1 MTQKATE
8 KTPLMVSGNDEKVV
22 TKAPLPTWRFVIPFL
37 TSLLIFVNH
46 YCRDSVGALEKQM
59 ETHVGMTESQYASL
73 NSLYFLPNIITPL
86 LVGTA
91 AHSLGGAPK
100 CLVYAV
106 ILGAIGHSIFAYACE
121 IKNIP
126 MLFFGRIVAGTVY
139 EVIDF
144 LPIVCTG
151 ALFKDEWGQI
161 VGATN
166 AFLRAG
172 SVATFVLCPIF
183 YRKLG
188 FTAAIWFCAALAFMS
203 IAAAFG
209 AKYLLEQIE
218 IIQKKWAK
226 SSLSASSFQE
236 NIPPVT
242 SGNASPEAY
251 ASRGFSSSPSMTS
264 NRRRHSRGKQRP
276 YADSDLCENDAIH
289 LSARGGDGENN
300 SSPTFSCLPFFSLSA
315 SYYLYL
321 TAGMML
327 YGSMVPFWFT
337 GSKFLQESYHL
348 SMETADALLLIP
360 EGSIIFLSFPMG
372 YILDNYLSS
381 VSVKLS
387 ALGAS
392 ILLVPIAYVLL
403 LLGTLPE
410 DTPYSVVADPPI
422 VAMMVLGLGYGVS
435 NCMFWTAL
443 IQIVPE
449 EYLGPASGLL
459 ASSLNVM
466 PSVIPVI
473 TAIQMPLRYGF
484 WNLIVLSVV
493 GLIGVASAF
502 MAAITLRSSEKK
514 EEEGVQLE
522 GERASGGDFISI

>member
-1 MTQKATE
+1 MPPKATE
-8 KTPLMVSGNDEKVV
+8 TTPLVDGVGGSVV
-22 TKAPLPTWRFVIPFL
+22 TKPPLPAWRFVIPFL

-59 ETHVGMTESQYASL
+59 EDHVGITEAQYASL

-91 AHSLGGAPK
+91 AHKLGGAPQ

-106 ILGAIGHSIFAYACE
+106 ILGAIGHAIFAYACE
-121 IKNIP
+121 IQSIP
-126 MLFFGRIVAGTVY
+126 MLFFGRMMAGTVY

-183 YRKLG
+183 YRTLG
-188 FTAAIWFCAALAFMS
+188 FTAAIWFCAGLAFLS
-203 IAAAFG
+203 IGAAYG

-218 IIQKKWAK
+218 IIQKSWATP
-226 SSLSASSFQE
+226 STPE
-236 NIPPVT
+236 NALTNSPV
-242 SGNASPEAY
+242 ASPEAY
-251 ASRGFSSSPSMTS
+251 ASRGYASSPSMTS
-264 NRRRHSRGKQRP
+264 NNRRRNSKTKRRP
-276 YADSDLCENDAIH
+276 YADSDLCEQDAVH
-289 LSARGGDGENN
+289 LAAASEN
-300 SSPTFSCLPFFSLSA
+300 SPEDAPVFSCLPFFALSG

-360 EGSIIFLSFPMG
+360 EGSIIFLSLPMG
-372 YILDNYLSS
+372 YVLDNYLSNAS
-381 VSVKLS
+381 IKLT

-392 ILLVPIAYVLL
+392 IVLIPAAYVLL
-403 LLGTLPE
+403 LVGCLPE
-410 DTPYSVVADPPI
+410 DTPVDVVADAPI
-422 VAMMVLGLGYGVS
+422 TAMLLLGLGYGIS

-466 PSVIPVI
+466 PSVVPVI

-484 WNLIVLSVV
+484 WNLIVLSIV
-493 GLIGVASAF
+493 GVI
-502 MAAITLRSSEKK
+502 AAVSSFVCAMTLRTSEKED
-514 EEEGVQLE
+514 EEEARLE
-522 GERASGGDFISI
+522 ERNNFVSI

>member
-1 MTQKATE
+1 MTKEAAQSL
-8 KTPLMVSGNDEKVV
+8 P
-22 TKAPLPTWRFVIPFL
+22 PLPPWRFVVPFL

-59 ETHVGMTESQYASL
+59 EHELDMTEAQYGSL

-91 AHSLGGAPK
+91 AEKMGGAPT

-106 ILGAIGHSIFAYACE
+106 TFGAIGHAIFALGCE
-121 IKNIP
+121 TKSVSV
-126 MLFFGRIVAGTVY
+126 LFFGRMLAGMVY

-151 ALFKDEWGQI
+151 ALFKDEWGKI

-183 YRKLG
+183 FRRFG
-188 FTAAIWFCAALAFMS
+188 FTTAIWFAAALACCS
-203 IAAAFG
+203 IAAALG
-209 AKYLLEQIE
+209 ARCLLAKLSKIHDERIARSESKYNDVNNDSI
-218 IIQKKWAK
+218 
-226 SSLSASSFQE
+226 SSPMHGEAS
-236 NIPPVT
+236 
-242 SGNASPEAY
+242 EAY
-251 ASRGFSSSPSMTS
+251 ASRGFTYSPRTKKG
-264 NRRRHSRGKQRP
+264 RDEKTTLQR
-276 YADSDLCENDAIH
+276 ADSDLSDYDPVHI
-289 LSARGGDGENN
+289 GEEG
-300 SSPTFSCLPFFSLSA
+300 SSHIFSCLPFFSLNK

-321 TAGMML
+321 TSGMML

-348 SMETADALLLIP
+348 SVETADALLLIP

-372 YILDNYLSS
+372 YVLDNFLSTA
-381 VSVKLS
+381 SVKLY
-387 ALGAS
+387 ALGTS
-392 ILLVPIAYVLL
+392 IVLIPIAYWLL
-403 LLGTLPE
+403 LAGTLPE
-410 DTPYSVVADPPI
+410 DAPASLVANPPI
-422 VAMMVLGLGYGVS
+422 TAMLLLGLGYGVS

-466 PSVIPVI
+466 PSIVPVI
-473 TAIQMPLRYGF
+473 AAIQMPLRYGF

-493 GLIGVASAF
+493 GIVAVIF
-502 MAAITLRSSEKK
+502 CFLAALSLRETEHKTLHKSEIKDRII
-514 EEEGVQLE
+514 E
-522 GERASGGDFISI
+522 I

>member
-8 KTPLMVSGNDEKVV
+8 QTPLMVGGEVAKP
-22 TKAPLPTWRFVIPFL
+22 PLPTWRFVIPFL

-59 ETHVGMTESQYASL
+59 ENEVGMTEAQYASL

-106 ILGAIGHSIFAYACE
+106 ILGAIGHAFFAYACQ
-121 IKNIP
+121 IKSIP
-126 MLFFGRIVAGTVY
+126 LLFFGRVLAGTVY

-172 SVATFVLCPIF
+172 SVSTFVLCPIL

-188 FTAAIWFCAALAFMS
+188 FSAAIWFCAALAFMS
-203 IAAAFG
+203 IGAAYG

-218 IIQKKWAK
+218 VIQKMFTEPSYQQNA
-226 SSLSASSFQE
+226 LTTT
-236 NIPPVT
+236 PVAT
-242 SGNASPEAY
+242 SGCASPEAY
-251 ASRGFSSSPSMTS
+251 ASRGYASSPKP
-264 NRRRHSRGKQRP
+264 RRVGANGKRRP
-276 YADSDLCENDAIH
+276 YANSDLCDNDAIH
-289 LSARGGDGENN
+289 LSGRGDGGVDEDA
-300 SSPTFSCLPFFSLSA
+300 PTFTCLPFFSLSW

-372 YILDNYLSS
+372 YVLDNYLSS

-392 ILLVPIAYVLL
+392 IVLIPIAYWLL

-410 DTPYSVVADPPI
+410 DTPYDVVSAPPI
-422 VAMMVLGLGYGVS
+422 TAMLVLGLGYGIS

-449 EYLGPASGLL
+449 EFLGPASGLL

-466 PSVIPVI
+466 PSVVPVI
-473 TAIQMPLRYGF
+473 SAIQVDMRYGF

-493 GLIGVASAF
+493 GLLGAGSAF
-502 MAAITLRSSEKK
+502 MAAVTLRTAEKPGQVAEDDASSM
-514 EEEGVQLE
+514 
-522 GERASGGDFISI
+522 ERVGFVSI